1 VETAYRTGT
10 GRSGIYAETIELE
23 LGESQSSIARRLG
36 RDKSTVSREVR
47 RNGTPVRDCHY
58 RANRVRERSDRRKR
72 ESHKR
77 ERIADGRVCKYIEE
91 KLTKEAWTPQRIA
104 GRLELDL
111 PGLPVSHETI
121 YQWIYAE
128 RRDLIKHLVC
138 GHKERRKRSNSR
150 KARIA

>member
-1 VETAYRTGT
+1 M
-10 GRSGIYAETIELE
+10 YAEAIGLE

-36 RDKSTVSREVR
+36 RDRATVSREVR
-47 RNGTPVRDCHY
+47 RNGAPVRDCRY
-58 RANRVRERSDRRKR
+58 RANRAQERSDRRKR

-77 ERIADGRVCKYIEE
+77 ERIADGRIRKYVEE
-91 KLTKEAWTPQRIA
+91 KLTKEARTPQRIA
-104 GRLELDL
+104 GRLELDP

-138 GHKERRKRSNSR
+138 GHKERRKRR
-150 KARIA
+150 RRR